1 MVDALR
7 RWAMTFSIAAFALPA
22 WACFPSPGAKPTH
35 ELSVVDLPRSAIGIG
50 VVLESEGYAVRVLA
64 DDLLSWI
71 SKDQASIA
79 SPNDLA
85 NAVRSK
91 MALGEDFGTRD
102 LPALSSDPETQRWA
116 AKQAILKFRYA
127 YASLLEQGK
136 ASVTELSSNRELPQV
151 HLDRYNDI
159 CTRGRSFKTP
169 DGKLVL
175 HVVDA
180 IS

>member
-1 MVDALR
+1 MVDALL
-7 RWAMTFSIAAFALPA
+7 RWAIIFSIAAFALPA

-35 ELSVVDLPRSAIGIG
+35 EISVVELPRSTIGIG
-50 VVLESEGYAVRVLA
+50 VVLESEGHAVRVLA
-64 DDLLSWI
+64 DDLLSWL
-71 SKDQASIA
+71 SKEQVSLV
-79 SPNDLA
+79 SPNDVA

-91 MALGEDFGTRD
+91 MALGEDFGTKD
-102 LPALSSDPETQRWA
+102 LNTWSADPETQRWA
-116 AKQAILKFRYA
+116 AKQAILYFRYA

-136 ASVTELSSNRELPQV
+136 ASVTERSSKRELSQV
-151 HLDRYNDI
+151 KLDRYTDI
-159 CTRGRSFKTP
+159 CSRGRSFKTP